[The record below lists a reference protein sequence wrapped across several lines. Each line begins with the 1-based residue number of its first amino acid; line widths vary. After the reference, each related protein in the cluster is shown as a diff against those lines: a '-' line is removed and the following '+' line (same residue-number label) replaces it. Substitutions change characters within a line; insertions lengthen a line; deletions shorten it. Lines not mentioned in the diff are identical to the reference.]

1 MTQRALEGRAV
12 LVVGAS
18 AGIGRAFAV
27 AAARAGADVVLAA
40 RRADRLAEAVAE
52 AGGHVVTGDACV
64 EDDCARLVAEAVGRV
79 GPLDLV
85 VYAAGWAPLRAL
97 ADTGA
102 EEWQR
107 ALTTNVVGAN
117 QVVRAAVPQ
126 MAEGG
131 IVAALSSEAG
141 SIPRYGL
148 GAYGASKAALDAS
161 LRAWRNEHDAV
172 RFATVVVGQ
181 TFPTEFGDGF
191 EPEALAAAFEHWGRT
206 GLLQAEFMTPE
217 GVAATLVSTFAG
229 ALDNPGVGVEH
240 IVLRSPSAPVGP
252 APAAVVERPLPE
264 PSGSAAST
272 GAALATARRPSESA
286 PGTRPPWAPP
296 PGADA

>member
-1 MTQRALEGRAV
+1 MTQPALEGRSV

-52 AGGHVVTGDACV
+52 AGAGHVVTGDACV
-64 EDDCARLVAEAVGRV
+64 EGDCRRLVAEAVGHL

-102 EEWQR
+102 DEWQR

-117 QVVRAAVPQ
+117 QVVRAAVPH
-126 MAEGG
+126 MAPGG

-161 LRAWRNEHDAV
+161 LRGWRNEHDAV

-217 GVAATLVSTFAG
+217 GVAATLVATFAG
-229 ALDNPGVGVEH
+229 ALANPGVGVEQV
-240 IVLRSPSAPVGP
+240 VLRSPSAPVGP

-264 PSGSAAST
+264 PAASVSAE
-272 GAALATARRPSESA
+272 GAPAAARRPSESA

-296 PGADA
+296 PGDEA